1 MTDERFDDLLNE
13 MRDERAPEPQSAE
26 ARARVWQQ
34 ILHTTSLAC
43 AEFRPEFGAYRAGEL
58 SAARRL
64 LIDDHLARCAE
75 CRHVLDGSAQAH
87 RVVAMPEPRRRALPA
102 RWLSYAAAAAL
113 LAFGVYMTRDNIDRA
128 LAPSGPR
135 ATIASID
142 GSLHHIP
149 GDALSAGATL
159 SEGEIVRTSAGS
171 RAILTLADGSRL
183 ELNQRTELSLSAAW
197 SGQTVRLHHGDV
209 IVQAAKQRNGHLRV
223 VTRDSIASVKGTIFA
238 VSSGAAGSLVSVVE
252 GSVDVSQPGRHAL
265 LTAGKQSAT
274 NPALAEV
281 PVRQAFAWSQEAERY
296 FALLAEF
303 AGIEKQLAA
312 LPTASPRTEAKLL
325 RYLPAT
331 PILYFAIPNLDGTLR
346 EALRLVE
353 DRARANSAL
362 GDWWNSDH
370 GRHVR
375 DALDRMQTL
384 MPLLGDEVV
393 FVLSA
398 APDGKSSPLMLA
410 QVAPDREARLTEA
423 LNRLATDLKGQ
434 LPFKIANGLLLISDS
449 DAHLAL
455 ATSQL
460 GAGASSPFAAEIA
473 TRYRSGAGWLL
484 GINFAGAAPQRSPS
498 DTASFRT
505 LGLQNARSVFFEQRQ
520 AGGDSENSATLSF
533 QGPRTGLAS
542 LLSAAGPAASAEFI
556 SHEAVFALSASTRD
570 PRQALEEIFAALTG
584 INADLAKFESATG
597 VNVTS
602 DIAGSLGTDFT
613 FAIERPSLPIPGWV
627 AAVEVVRPAVLDSA
641 VRRLVDA
648 FNNKLS
654 PEQAANRVTLKQ
666 ESANGRTWM
675 SLQTSLA
682 PVALSWTYEGGYLV
696 ASTDRA
702 LAARAIATRNTSAS
716 LLRSSKFQQ
725 RFPAS
730 GALHHAAFVWLN
742 STGALADIS
751 SLVQNP
757 AIKSLL
763 ENRDPVLVVL
773 DTETERMR
781 AISRT
786 RLTSLIL
793 DAMLLQGLEQGSRG
807 PQRAPHTVS
816 KKLKARL

>member
-1 MTDERFDDLLNE
+1 MTDQQFDDLLNE
-13 MRDERAPEPQSAE
+13 MRDERAPEAQSAE
-26 ARARVWQQ
+26 ARQRVWQQ
-34 ILHTTSLAC
+34 ITHTTSLAC

-58 SAARRL
+58 SATRRL
-64 LIDDHLARCAE
+64 LLDDHLARCAE
-75 CRHVLDGSAQAH
+75 CRHILDGSAHAP
-87 RVVAMPEPRRRALPA
+87 RVVAMPTPA
-102 RWLSYAAAAAL
+102 RRIVPTGWMRYAAAAAV

-142 GSLHHIP
+142 GTLHHIP

-159 SEGEIVRTSAGS
+159 SEGEIVRTGAGS

-197 SGQTVRLHHGDV
+197 SGQTVRLHHGDL
-209 IVQAAKQRNGHLRV
+209 IVQAAKQRRGHLRV
-223 VTRDSIASVKGTIFA
+223 VTRDSVASVKGTIFA

-252 GSVDVSQPGRHAL
+252 GAVDVSQPGKHSL

-281 PVRQAFAWSQEAERY
+281 PVRQSFAWSQEAEKY

-303 AGIEKQLAA
+303 AGIEQQLAA

-325 RYLPAT
+325 RFLPAT
-331 PILYFAIPNLDGTLR
+331 PVIYFAIPNLDGTLR

-353 DRARANSAL
+353 DRARASATL

-384 MPLLGDEVV
+384 MPLLGDEIV

-398 APDGKSSPLMLA
+398 SPDGKSTPLMLA

-423 LNRLATDLKGQ
+423 LNRLATDLKGE
-434 LPFKIANGLLLISDS
+434 LPYKIAGGLLLVSDNN
-449 DAHLAL
+449 AHLAL
-455 ATSQL
+455 AISQL

-484 GINFAGAAPQRSPS
+484 GVNFAGAAPHRSAS
-498 DTASFRT
+498 DTAAFST

-520 AGGDSENSATLSF
+520 SGGDSENSATLSF
-533 QGPRTGLAS
+533 QGARTGLAS
-542 LLSAAGPAASAEFI
+542 LLTAAGPAASAEFI
-556 SHEAVFALSASTRD
+556 SSEAVFVLSASTRD
-570 PRQALEEIFAALTG
+570 PRQALEEIFAAFTG
-584 INADLAKFESATG
+584 IKADLAKFESETG
-597 VNVTS
+597 VNVTA
-602 DIAGSLGTDFT
+602 DIAGTLGTDFT
-613 FAIERPSLPIPGWV
+613 FAIERPSLPIPAWV

-641 VRRLVDA
+641 IRRLTDA
-648 FNNKLS
+648 FNAKLT
-654 PEQAANRVTLKQ
+654 PEQAANKVTLKQ
-666 ESANGRTWM
+666 ESVNGRTWM

-682 PVALSWTYEGGYLV
+682 PVALSWTYEGGYLI

-716 LLRSSKFQQ
+716 LLRSSRFQE
-725 RFPAS
+725 RFPAT

-742 STGALADIS
+742 STGALADVA
-751 SLVQNP
+751 SLIQNP

-781 AISRT
+781 AVSRT
-786 RLTSLIL
+786 RLTSLLL
-793 DAMLLQGLEQGSRG
+793 DAMLLSGLDEGKG
-807 PQRAPHTVS
+807 TPRANRTVS
-816 KKLKARL
+816 KKLNSRL